1 MEDGSGGLSVCR
13 GDWPSYSHVFFL
25 EEWMVGQ
32 DTIDF
37 IGYIAATCT
46 TVAFLPQLI
55 RVVRLRSAREISL
68 GMFSVFSTG
77 TALWL
82 TYGLLTHSKPVTA
95 ANAVT
100 FVLSISIL
108 VLKLRYDREAMKE
121 VRQI

>member
-1 MEDGSGGLSVCR
+1 MI
-13 GDWPSYSHVFFL
+13 
-25 EEWMVGQ
+25 GQ
-32 DTIDF
+32 DTINF

-55 RVVRLRSAREISL
+55 RVVRLRTARDISL
-68 GMFSVFSTG
+68 GMFSIFSIG

-82 TYGLLTHSKPVTA
+82 TYGLLSHSKPVAA

-108 VLKLRYDREAMKE
+108 VLKVRFDRDAAKE
-121 VRQI
+121 IKGI

>member
-1 MEDGSGGLSVCR
+1 MA
-13 GDWPSYSHVFFL
+13 
-25 EEWMVGQ
+25 GQ

-37 IGYIAATCT
+37 IGYVAATCT

-55 RVVRLRSAREISL
+55 RVVRLRSARDISL

-82 TYGLLTHSKPVTA
+82 IYGLLTHSNPVVV

-100 FVLSISIL
+100 FLLSISIL
-108 VLKLRYDREAMKE
+108 ALKLRYDREAMKE
-121 VRQI
+121 VTHI

>member
-1 MEDGSGGLSVCR
+1 MI
-13 GDWPSYSHVFFL
+13 
-25 EEWMVGQ
+25 GQ
-32 DTIDF
+32 DTINF

-55 RVVRLRSAREISL
+55 RVVRLRTARDISL
-68 GMFSVFSTG
+68 GMFSIFSIG

-82 TYGLLTHSKPVTA
+82 TYGLLSHSKPVAA

-108 VLKLRYDREAMKE
+108 VLKLRFDHEAVKE
-121 VRQI
+121 VTKI

>member
-1 MEDGSGGLSVCR
+1 MI
-13 GDWPSYSHVFFL
+13 
-25 EEWMVGQ
+25 GQ

-55 RVVRLRSAREISL
+55 RVIRLRSAREISL
-68 GMFSVFSTG
+68 GMFCVFSMG

-82 TYGLLTHSKPVTA
+82 TYGLLSHSMPVVV

-100 FVLSISIL
+100 FVLSLSIL

-121 VRQI
+121 VTHI

>member
-1 MEDGSGGLSVCR
+1 MME
-13 GDWPSYSHVFFL
+13 
-25 EEWMVGQ
+25 Q

-55 RVVRLRSAREISL
+55 RVVKLRSARDISL
-68 GMFSVFSTG
+68 GMFTIFSTG

-82 TYGLLTHSKPVTA
+82 MYGLLTHSKPVAA

-100 FVLSISIL
+100 FVLAISIL
-108 VLKLRYDREAMKE
+108 VLKLRFDREAMKE
-121 VRQI
+121 VTRL